1 MIKGVSRQILEVTNT
16 GNPYFERAFF
26 VVKPSFA
33 DHPADHLKREAW
45 RVLRMQNGYSGLRRA
60 QRRHRF
66 RARWWRRCGQAALL
80 LLGGM
85 LGILVER
92 IVFSLMS

>member
-60 QRRHRF
+60 
-66 RARWWRRCGQAALL
+66 RWWRRCGQAALL

-85 LGILVER
+85 LGILIER